1 MATMLMKSAIALTKY
16 DEGKKSKEKG
26 IDKPITQCRMI
37 EEQANACWLCRA
49 E

>member
-1 MATMLMKSAIALTKY
+1 MATMLMKSAIALMKS
-16 DEGKKSKEKG
+16 DEDKKSKEKG
-26 IDKPITQCRMI
+26 IDKPITQCRMM